1 MEQFGIRVDKQYF
14 NFAAAHFL
22 LFPDGTREELHGHNY
37 QVTVE
42 VTGPLS
48 DGDVVLNF
56 IPFKPIV
63 RKCCDE
69 LDHRLLLPRDS
80 HWLRIITT
88 EREVEVWHGEDR
100 FVAPLRDVTIL
111 PIPNTSAERLS
122 QYLAHQILSRV
133 REQIPDAR
141 IDSIRVSVQET
152 PGQSAMVTLTE
163 LEPT

>member
-63 RKCCDE
+63 RRCCDE

-80 HWLRIITT
+80 KWLRIITS

-100 FVAPLRDVTIL
+100 FVAPKKDVSIL
-111 PIPNTSAERLS
+111 PISNTSAERLG
-122 QYLAHQILSRV
+122 QYLARRILERV
-133 REQIPDAR
+133 REAIPDAA
-141 IDSIRVSVQET
+141 IETITVSVQET
-152 PGQSAMVTLTE
+152 PGQAASCKLTVS
-163 LEPT
+163 